1 LAFLESGS
9 GVIDAILTQA
19 GRQALARND
28 GSFKITKFSFG
39 DDEIN
44 YQLYNSSKSFDQ
56 DIDILNLPVLEPI
69 SNQSTAQLY
78 RLISLPRG
86 TQRIATLNLK
96 PSSATANY
104 GDDVVIS
111 VETVNGEDTQGY
123 YATVRDKDIGIL
135 QDLRVPRD
143 ADNLG
148 RFVVKTGANA
158 GGKTGETTIDIV
170 GVNSGARK
178 EFILTVSASATTS

>member
-1 LAFLESGS
+1 MAFLESGS

-44 YQLYNSSKSFDQ
+44 YQLYDSNRSSDQ
-56 DIDILNLPVLEPI
+56 DADILNLPVLEPI
-69 SNQSTAQLY
+69 SNQSSAQLY

-86 TQRIATLNLK
+86 TQRISTLTLN
-96 PSSATANY
+96 PAQATANY
-104 GDDVVIS
+104 GDDVVIT
-111 VETVNGEDTQGY
+111 VTTVNGEDSQGY
-123 YATVRDKDIGIL
+123 YAVSRDSDIGTL
-135 QDLRVPRD
+135 QDLRVPLG
-143 ADNLG
+143 ADNTG

-158 GGKTGETTIDIV
+158 GGKTGQTTVDIV

-178 EFILTVSASATTS
+178 EFQLTVSASATT